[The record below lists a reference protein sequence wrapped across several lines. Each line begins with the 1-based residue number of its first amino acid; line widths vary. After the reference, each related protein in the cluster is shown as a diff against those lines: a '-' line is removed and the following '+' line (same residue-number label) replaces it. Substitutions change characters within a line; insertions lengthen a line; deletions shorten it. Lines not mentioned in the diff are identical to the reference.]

1 MISLCKEGSFMK
13 SITKEYI
20 LNILKEVKPKYQKEG
35 IDILG
40 LFGSY
45 AKDTADEFSD
55 IDIAYK
61 LDYEKMSEQQDKN
74 VFRVLFRIDEI
85 RKELQKKLKR
95 RIDFV
100 SDKNKKIL
108 KGIIY
113 V

>member
-1 MISLCKEGSFMK
+1 MNIS
-13 SITKEYI
+13 KEYI

-61 LDYEKMSEQQDKN
+61 LDYEKMSQQQNKD
-74 VFRVLFRIDEI
+74 VFRVLLRIDGI

-95 RIDFV
+95 KVDFV
-100 SDKNKKIL
+100 PDKNKKIL
-108 KGIIY
+108 KEIIY